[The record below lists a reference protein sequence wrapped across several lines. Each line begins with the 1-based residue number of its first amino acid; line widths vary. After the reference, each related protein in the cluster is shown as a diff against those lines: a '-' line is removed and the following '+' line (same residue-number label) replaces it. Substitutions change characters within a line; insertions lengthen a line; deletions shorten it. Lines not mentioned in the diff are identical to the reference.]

1 MHLYLFTL
9 RAHDPTF
16 LLRSV
21 QLFYVYVEYHYV
33 THFLLR
39 ALSLALSQSVSLF
52 IKESK
57 IRAHNL
63 NKRLSFFPQV
73 TVVVVFVN
81 CVHFWHFLHTKIFRF
96 QVDLAVRKIFTDAY
110 VCTYIPVYTLR
121 YVFVCL
127 CVFVSILIVCW
138 FVRVVPGFFFFVYL
152 TVRFVCGGLISIC
165 LSARNSCRTVPTCS

>member
-39 ALSLALSQSVSLF
+39 ALSLARSLSLSQSVSLF

-63 NKRLSFFPQV
+63 DKRLSFFPQV

-81 CVHFWHFLHTKIFRF
+81 CVHF
-96 QVDLAVRKIFTDAY
+96 
-110 VCTYIPVYTLR
+110 
-121 YVFVCL
+121 
-127 CVFVSILIVCW
+127 
-138 FVRVVPGFFFFVYL
+138 
-152 TVRFVCGGLISIC
+152 
-165 LSARNSCRTVPTCS
+165 